1 MSLLRNFWKRS
12 EGRLLTRVLAL
23 ALLPAVLGA
32 QAATPASATV
42 NPELERTALIKLLQK
57 RLPGSGPADWTAGMA
72 ANVAGV
78 NVMPLS
84 PEYST
89 NFADVLAIGKKMWDR
104 PFANGKSL
112 AKCFANGG
120 KGLATAYPQYDAK
133 AQRLITLEMALN
145 DCRVAQGEKEI
156 APANTGVMG
165 PLLAYARNLS
175 TGQKL
180 NIRVTGAPALDQYEA
195 GKALFQRRMGDMAYA
210 CASCHVLHAG
220 SIYVEGAG
228 GAEGEVRRVLPPAV
242 GAAAAWPRVQP
253 GGTVRTLQMQFQ
265 TCMLRTGASPFPL
278 GSEAMNALE
287 YYLVQLSHGLTIS
300 PLTATK

>member
-1 MSLLRNFWKRS
+1 MSRNIWKHFD
-12 EGRLLTRVLAL
+12 GF
-23 ALLPAVLGA
+23 VLGA
-32 QAATPASATV
+32 ALSVVAQAAAPASSPPAI
-42 NPELERTALIKLLQK
+42 NPEQERTALIRLLQK
-57 RLPGSGPADWTAGMA
+57 RLPGSGPADWMQGMA

-89 NFADVLAIGKKMWDR
+89 NFADVLAIGKKLWER

-120 KGLATAYPQYDAK
+120 KGAAAGYPQFDAK
-133 AQRLITLEMALN
+133 AQRLVTLEMAIN
-145 DCRVAQGEKEI
+145 DCRTAQGEKEI
-156 APANTGVMG
+156 EAANTGVMG
-165 PLLAYARNLS
+165 PLLAYARSLS

-180 NIRVTGAPALDQYEA
+180 NIRVTGAPALDKYEA
-195 GKALFQRRMGDMAYA
+195 GKALFQQRMGDMAYA

-220 SIYVEGAG
+220 AVY
-228 GAEGEVRRVLPPAV
+228 AEGQMRRVLPPAV
-242 GAAAAWPRVQP
+242 GAAASWPRVQP

-265 TCMLRTGASPFPL
+265 TCMLRSGASPFRL
-278 GSEAMNALE
+278 GSDPMNALE
-287 YYLVQLSHGLTIS
+287 YYLVQLSHGLTIT